1 MGDFQIKNEIIRLD
15 FRGLE
20 NEVEN
25 ANWYRSLCQ
34 LNNNQHRLVCESWGS
49 MGKEEECRWCG
60 YDNYQK
66 HDPPLL
72 FDPSIDMT
80 ERLDIA
86 IASTLRPLR
95 EFSGLSNVTSN
106 LSLMRRNDFY
116 RLGQQWRK
124 WIEHQCGQSVR

>member
-34 LNNNQHRLVCESWGS
+34 LNNNQHLLVCESWGS

-72 FDPSIDMT
+72 FDLSIDMT

-86 IASTLRPLR
+86 SEHPETIERIHQAIERHQQ
-95 EFSGLSNVTSN
+95 
-106 LSLMRRNDFY
+106 SLVDE
-116 RLGQQWRK
+116 Q
-124 WIEHQCGQSVR
+124 